1 MNLILIEKDGTIF
14 EKNVKTLDKLY
25 SVCGY
30 RTNKDFEK
38 LYEWEFDKNI
48 YELYGKK
55 TGKKDKENIYKLP
68 KHTCNTEKYY
78 GSLCIVKKNSSI
90 TLDEWNIFY
99 MSFSSYDNVSVSN
112 KSETIELDS
121 DIDADSTI
129 ESAIDS
135 AVDSLID
142 SDNDNENSTSL
153 VVEKTYDKDSELTY
167 EEYEEE

>member
-1 MNLILIEKDGTIF
+1 MTLILIEKDGTIF

-68 KHTCNTEKYY
+68 KHTCNSEKYY
-78 GSLCIVKKNSSI
+78 GTLCVVKNNSSI

-99 MSFSSYDNVSVSN
+99 MSFSSYEHVSNKLN
-112 KSETIELDS
+112 KSETFELDS
-121 DIDADSTI
+121 DADSNI
-129 ESAIDS
+129 DSAIDS
-135 AVDSLID
+135 AID
-142 SDNDNENSTSL
+142 SDNDNSNIEF
-153 VVEKTYDKDSELTY
+153 VEKTYDKDLELTY